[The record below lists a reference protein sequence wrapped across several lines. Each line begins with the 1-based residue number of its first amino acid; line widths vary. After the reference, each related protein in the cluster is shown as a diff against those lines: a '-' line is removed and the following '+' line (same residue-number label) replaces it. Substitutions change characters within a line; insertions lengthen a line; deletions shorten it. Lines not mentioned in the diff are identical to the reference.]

1 MTIVIMGWSSFVLGM
16 MTEEAGN
23 WTLMKNNVH
32 SVWIFKAKDKPGFGP
47 KPGPAWT
54 FITDII

>member
-1 MTIVIMGWSSFVLGM
+1 MGWSSFVLGM

-32 SVWIFKAKDKPGFGP
+32 SVCILYLDFVSIVSHPGFGQ
-47 KPGPAWT
+47 G
-54 FITDII
+54 